1 MPTSRTVLLAD
12 ADVLIDYRDSELE
25 ILALVVEHVGRVAV
39 LAPVLGEVR
48 GVTAAQCVRLG
59 IEVVEA
65 ETERM
70 LQAAD
75 VESSV
80 SFNDRLCLVVCREE
94 SWTCVTNDGA
104 LRRLCERHGVE
115 TKFGLGLMV
124 DLVAA
129 GSLTQ
134 RHAMA
139 IARQIQASNPL
150 HINERVLA
158 RFLAQRRPYW
168 QTDADYLRIA
178 HEHGPDRPLTEGVTD
193 FATRA
198 WLDVNRPDFRTCV
211 ADGLDRLAAHVRAHA
226 DDIVRDVA
234 VGRPVLLVHSASL

>member
-1 MPTSRTVLLAD
+1 MPTARTVLLAD
-12 ADVLIDYRDSELE
+12 ADVLIDYRESELG
-25 ILALVVEHVGRVAV
+25 ILELVVEHVGRVAV

-48 GVTAAQCVRLG
+48 GVTAAQCARLG
-59 IEVVEA
+59 IEVVEV

-75 VESSV
+75 VDSSV

-94 SWTCVTNDGA
+94 TWTCVTNDGA

-115 TKFGLGLMV
+115 TRFGLGLMV

-129 GSLTQ
+129 GALT
-134 RHAMA
+134 RRRAVA

-158 RFLAQRRPYW
+158 RFLA
-168 QTDADYLRIA
+168 AL
-178 HEHGPDRPLTEGVTD
+178 EEL
-193 FATRA
+193 
-198 WLDVNRPDFRTCV
+198 
-211 ADGLDRLAAHVRAHA
+211 
-226 DDIVRDVA
+226 
-234 VGRPVLLVHSASL
+234 

>member
-75 VESSV
+75 VDASV

-115 TKFGLGLMV
+115 TRFGLGLMV
-124 DLVAA
+124 DLVYA
-129 GSLTQ
+129 GALT
-134 RHAMA
+134 RRRAVA
-139 IARQIQASNPL
+139 VARQIQESNPL

-158 RFLAQRRPYW
+158 RFLA
-168 QTDADYLRIA
+168 
-178 HEHGPDRPLTEGVTD
+178 
-193 FATRA
+193 
-198 WLDVNRPDFRTCV
+198 
-211 ADGLDRLAAHVRAHA
+211 GLEEL
-226 DDIVRDVA
+226 
-234 VGRPVLLVHSASL
+234 